1 MAARR
6 IQRLAGDVT
15 EAMTMKWSLTVWMGV
30 GLLLLASCATGPD
43 PGAVVRSELD
53 QALAYPGLRAFPG
66 LYEITSV
73 DIVRKHA
80 INDSTYEVEAEVEL
94 RLLKDVADWVKTDGV
109 GGLGE
114 NGFAAYRRFRNAK
127 AGDRFS
133 QRVTYRLVE
142 AEAGWDGQRTDAS

>member
-1 MAARR
+1 
-6 IQRLAGDVT
+6 
-15 EAMTMKWSLTVWMGV
+15 MKWSLTVWMGA

-73 DIVRKHA
+73 EIVRKHA

-94 RLLKDVADWVKTDGV
+94 H
-109 GGLGE
+109 
-114 NGFAAYRRFRNAK
+114 GFAAYRRFRNAK